1 MLKREYVDLC
11 TPCVL
16 EIEHS
21 DLCWTGSSGFVLLD
35 KEHVDLC
42 TPCVLD
48 KEHVD
53 LWICAPLP
61 CWDKQMNAVLC
72 GCGTH
77 KAERANV

>member
-1 MLKREYVDLC
+1 M
-11 TPCVL
+11 
-16 EIEHS
+16 
-21 DLCWTGSSGFVLLD
+21 LLD

-42 TPCVLD
+42 TPYVLD

-77 KAERANV
+77 KAEHANV